1 MKELGIQFH
10 TRKKE
15 LLQFAGFAA
24 GGYLFGYIIL
34 IIIGGAVA
42 EEIIPFLGTILAIAA
57 VLLIHFF
64 GIMFSFVEEFN
75 MAISMG
81 ATRKSYVMGYLL
93 FTIAEL
99 GVLEVLIGVL
109 AAIESGLLEMFYPG
123 VYNSGIGWYFQ
134 GKVLVAAAVGLPVME
149 IFLAALILRFGMKAF
164 WGIWICFI
172 FSMALLSNLTQSEKA
187 AKLMQHFGLLADR
200 QLTPEGLLTACVL
213 LILLLAAGSWGLLR
227 RQRVTI

>member
-1 MKELGIQFH
+1 MKELRIQFH

-34 IIIGGAVA
+34 VIIGGAVA

-57 VLLIHFF
+57 VLFIHFF
-64 GIMFSFVEEFN
+64 GIMFSFVGEFN

-81 ATRKSYVMGYLL
+81 ATRKSYVTGYLL

-109 AAIESGLLEMFYPG
+109 AAIESGLLKLFYPG
-123 VYNSGIGWYFQ
+123 AYNSSIGWYFQ
-134 GKVLVAAAVGLPVME
+134 GKVLVATAVGMPVME

-164 WGIWICFI
+164 WGIWACFI
-172 FSMALLSNLTQSEKA
+172 FLMALLSNLSQSEKA
-187 AKLMQHFGLLADR
+187 ANLMQHLGLLADR
-200 QLTPEGLLTACVL
+200 QLTPGGLMAAGVL
-213 LILLLAAGSWGLLR
+213 LILLLAAASWGLLR
-227 RQRVTI
+227 RQRVTV